1 MARGR
6 LRIYLGAAPGVGKT
20 VAMLDEGRRRLA
32 RGTDVVV
39 GLVETHGREHTAEM
53 IEGLDVLPRTQLDYR
68 GTTFEE
74 MDLDGLLTRR
84 PTVALVD
91 ELAHTNAPGSRH
103 EKRWQDIDE
112 LLDAGIDVIST
123 VNIQH
128 LESLNDVVE
137 SITGVVQRETVPDA
151 VVRRADQIEL
161 VDMSPEALRRRMAH
175 GNVYKAEKVDAALA
189 NYFRVGNLSALRE
202 LALLWLA
209 DRVEEGLG
217 RYRADHGIDSSWPT
231 RERVVVALSGGPEGE
246 TLLRRGA
253 RIASRG
259 AGGELLAL
267 HVARSDGLSG
277 PPLPTLA
284 SLRRLTDEL
293 GGSWRTVTG
302 EDPSEAI
309 LDVAR
314 GVNASQVVIG
324 STRRPRWRT
333 LAVPSTTE
341 EVITHSG
348 DIDVHVVTHSF
359 AHGRGWRVTRAALPR
374 RRVRLG
380 YAAAVLGPLALTGLL
395 VLVPQDPGLPLT
407 VPLYLLATVLVALL
421 GGIGPALVGAVLS
434 SLLLNWFFTHPV
446 GTLTISQPEN
456 AVALVVFVLVAIVVA
471 FVVHTSARRAE
482 RALAAQRES
491 AALAELTHTLLG
503 STDQMTVLLQFA
515 LDMFG
520 AQRAVVVRRAT
531 ADLPVEVVAEVVADP
546 EAAPDA
552 RHDSGPGARHDAG
565 HDSGPDSG
573 PGARHDEGPGA
584 RHDARHDSGHDSG
597 PGARHDSGP
606 GGPRGSGPAPPEDDE
621 QTHATA
627 DDEHDLVLVGVPVP
641 ADRQRLL
648 AAFAAHAGAILQRRT
663 LQRAAG
669 EAAVLARDNSART
682 ALLSA
687 VSHDLRTPLAGI
699 KAAIGSLRSS
709 EVTFSAEDEA
719 ELQAAIEDSADRL
732 DALIGNLLDMSRLQ
746 AGALVAAP
754 RLVDL
759 GEVVPA
765 TVAAVSDPDR
775 VDWSLDPDARLVL
788 ADPGLLDRVLGNVV
802 ENALHHQPPPGRVRI
817 ATSGLGGRTQM
828 RVVDSGPGVPEEAR
842 ERIFLP
848 FQRQGDAPSGDGV
861 GLGLAVARGLAE
873 AMDGEVSAEETPG
886 GGLTMVIELPNTR
899 SPLEEPAHG

>member
-20 VAMLDEGRRRLA
+20 VAMLDEGRRRMA

-53 IEGLDVLPRTQLDYR
+53 VEGLELLPRARLEHR
-68 GTTFEE
+68 GASFEE
-74 MDLDGLLTRR
+74 MDLDGLLTRC
-84 PTVALVD
+84 PSVALVD
-91 ELAHTNAPGSRH
+91 ELAHTNVPGSRH

-137 SITGVVQRETVPDA
+137 SITGVVQRETVPDE

-175 GNVYKAEKVDAALA
+175 GNIYKAEKVDAALA

-284 SLRRLTDEL
+284 TLRRLTEEL
-293 GGSWRTVTG
+293 GGSWHTVTG
-302 EDPSEAI
+302 EEPAEAI

-324 STRRPRWRT
+324 STRRARWRT

-359 AHGRGWRVTRAALPR
+359 AHGRGWRVSRAALPQ

-380 YAAAVLGPLALTGLL
+380 YAAAIVGPIVLTSLL
-395 VLVPQDPGLPLT
+395 VLLPQDPDLPLT

-421 GGIGPALVGAVLS
+421 GGIGPAIVGAVVS
-434 SLLLNWFFTHPV
+434 SVLLNWFFLEPV
-446 GTLTISQPEN
+446 RTLTISEPEN
-456 AVALVVFVLVAIVVA
+456 AFALAVFVMVAVVVA

-482 RALAAQRES
+482 RAVAAQRES

-503 STDQMTVLLQFA
+503 STDQMTLLLEHA

-520 AQRAVVVRRAT
+520 AERAVVVRRGT
-531 ADLPVEVVAEVVADP
+531 PEEPGEVVAQVVADT
-546 EAAPDA
+546 AARPDA
-552 RHDSGPGARHDAG
+552 GHGPGAPASADAQ
-565 HDSGPDSG
+565 
-573 PGARHDEGPGA
+573 
-584 RHDARHDSGHDSG
+584 
-597 PGARHDSGP
+597 
-606 GGPRGSGPAPPEDDE
+606 
-621 QTHATA
+621 QTHVTA
-627 DDEHDLVLVGVPVP
+627 DDDHDLVIVGAPVP

-648 AAFAAHAGAILQRRT
+648 AAFGTHAGAILQRRA
-663 LQRAAG
+663 LQQAAG
-669 EAAVLARDNSART
+669 EAAVLARDSSART

-709 EVTFSAEDEA
+709 EVTFSPEDEA
-719 ELQAAIEDSADRL
+719 ELEAAIEDSADRL

-754 RLVDL
+754 RPVDL

-765 TVAAVSDPDR
+765 AVAAVTEPDR
-775 VDWSLDPDARLVL
+775 VDWSLDPAARIVV

-802 ENALHHQPPPGRVRI
+802 ENALRHQPPPGRVRVS
-817 ATSGLGGRTQM
+817 TSGLGGRTQV

-842 ERIFLP
+842 EQIFLP
-848 FQRQGDAPSGDGV
+848 FQRHGDAPAGDGV

-873 AMDGEVSAEETPG
+873 AMGGEVSAEETPG
-886 GGLTMVIELPNTR
+886 GGLTMVIELP
-899 SPLEEPAHG
+899 SAEEDHHG

>member
-20 VAMLDEGRRRLA
+20 VAMLDEGRRRMA

-53 IEGLDVLPRTQLDYR
+53 VEGLEVLPRARLDHR
-68 GTTFEE
+68 GTTLEE

-84 PTVALVD
+84 PSVALVD

-137 SITGVVQRETVPDA
+137 SITGVVQRETVPDE

-175 GNVYKAEKVDAALA
+175 GNIYKAEKVDAALA

-277 PPLPTLA
+277 PPLPALA
-284 SLRRLTDEL
+284 TLRRLTDEL
-293 GGSWRTVTG
+293 GGSWHTVTG
-302 EDPSEAI
+302 EDPAEAI

-359 AHGRGWRVTRAALPR
+359 AAGRGWRVSRAALPQ
-374 RRVRLG
+374 RRVRSG
-380 YAAAVLGPLALTGLL
+380 YAAAVVAPPALTGLL
-395 VLVPQDPGLPLT
+395 VLLPRDPGLALT
-407 VPLYLLATVLVALL
+407 VPLYLLITVLVALL

-446 GTLTISQPEN
+446 GTLTISEPEN
-456 AVALVVFVLVAIVVA
+456 AVALVVFAAVAVVVA

-503 STDQMTVLLQFA
+503 STDQMTVLLEHA
-515 LDMFG
+515 VDMFG
-520 AQRAVVVRRAT
+520 AQWAAVVRRGT
-531 ADLPVEVVAEVVADP
+531 ADLPREVVAEVTA
-546 EAAPDA
+546 
-552 RHDSGPGARHDAG
+552 DAG
-565 HDSGPDSG
+565 TAAVPV
-573 PGARHDEGPGA
+573 
-584 RHDARHDSGHDSG
+584 
-597 PGARHDSGP
+597 
-606 GGPRGSGPAPPEDDE
+606 RGSTAVDDE
-621 QTHATA
+621 ETHATA
-627 DDEHDLVLVGVPVP
+627 DDEHDLVLVGAPVP

-648 AAFAAHAGAILQRRT
+648 AAFATHAGAILQRRA
-663 LQRAAG
+663 LQQAAG

-699 KAAIGSLRSS
+699 KAAIGSLRST
-709 EVTFSAEDEA
+709 EVTFSPEDQA
-719 ELQAAIEDSADRL
+719 ELEAAIEDSADRL

-746 AGALVAAP
+746 AGALVASP
-754 RLVDL
+754 RPVDL
-759 GEVVPA
+759 GEVVPSA
-765 TVAAVSDPDR
+765 VAAVSEPDR
-775 VDWSLDPDARLVL
+775 VDWTLDPTARVVV

-802 ENALHHQPPPGRVRI
+802 ENALRHQPPPGRVRVT
-817 ATSGLGGRTQM
+817 TSGLGGRTQL
-828 RVVDSGPGVPEEAR
+828 RVCDTGPGVPEAAR

-848 FQRQGDAPSGDGV
+848 FQRYGDAPSGDGV

-873 AMDGEVSAEETPG
+873 AMGGDVSAEETPG
-886 GGLTMVIELPNTR
+886 GGLTMVIELPT
-899 SPLEEPAHG
+899 SEEQPHG

>member
-53 IEGLDVLPRTQLDYR
+53 VEGLELLPRARLEHR
-68 GTTFEE
+68 GASFEE
-74 MDLDGLLTRR
+74 MDLDGLLTRC
-84 PTVALVD
+84 PSVALVD
-91 ELAHTNAPGSRH
+91 ELAHTNVPGSRH
-103 EKRWQDIDE
+103 EKRWQGIDE

-137 SITGVVQRETVPDA
+137 SITGVVQRETVPDE

-175 GNVYKAEKVDAALA
+175 GNIYKAEKVDAALA

-202 LALLWLA
+202 RALLWLA

-217 RYRADHGIDSSWPT
+217 QYRADHGIDSTWPT

-259 AGGELLAL
+259 AGGELIAL

-277 PPLPTLA
+277 PPLPILA
-284 SLRRLTDEL
+284 TLRRLTDEL
-293 GGSWRTVTG
+293 GGSWHTVTG
-302 EDPSEAI
+302 EDPAEAI

-359 AHGRGWRVTRAALPR
+359 AAGRGWRVPQAALPR

-380 YAAAVLGPLALTGLL
+380 YVVALIAPVTVTALL
-395 VLVPQDPGLPLT
+395 VLLPEDPGLPLT
-407 VPLYLLATVLVALL
+407 VPLYLLITVLVALL
-421 GGIGPALVGAVLS
+421 GGIGPALVGAVS
-434 SLLLNWFFTHPV
+434 SSFLLNWFFTHPV

-456 AVALVVFVLVAIVVA
+456 AVALVVFVLVAIIVA

-482 RALAAQRES
+482 RAVAAQRES

-503 STDQMTVLLQFA
+503 STDQMTVLLDHA
-515 LDMFG
+515 VDMFG
-520 AQRAVVVRRAT
+520 ARQARVVRRAT
-531 ADLPVEVVAEVVADP
+531 ADAPAAVVAQSEAADP
-546 EAAPDA
+546 LP
-552 RHDSGPGARHDAG
+552 HVAG
-565 HDSGPDSG
+565 T
-573 PGARHDEGPGA
+573 
-584 RHDARHDSGHDSG
+584 
-597 PGARHDSGP
+597 
-606 GGPRGSGPAPPEDDE
+606 PASEVDVE
-621 QTHATA
+621 SHATA
-627 DDEHDLVLVGVPVP
+627 DDEHDLVLVGVQVP

-648 AAFAAHAGAILQRRT
+648 AAFAAHAGAILQRRA
-663 LQRAAG
+663 LQEAAG

-709 EVTFSAEDEA
+709 EVTFSPEDEA
-719 ELQAAIEDSADRL
+719 ELEAAIEDSADRL

-746 AGALVAAP
+746 AGALVASP
-754 RLVDL
+754 RALDL

-765 TVAAVSDPDR
+765 AVAAVSEPDR
-775 VDWSLDPDARLVL
+775 VRWSLDPAARVVV
-788 ADPGLLDRVLGNVV
+788 ADPGLLDRVLGNVI
-802 ENALHHQPPPGRVRI
+802 ENALHHQPPPGRVRVS
-817 ATSGLGGRTQM
+817 TSGLGGRTQV
-828 RVVDSGPGVPEEAR
+828 RVCDTGPGVPDDAR

-848 FQRQGDAPSGDGV
+848 FQRYGDAPSGDGV

-873 AMDGEVSAEETPG
+873 AMDGEVSAEATPG
-886 GGLTMVIELPNTR
+886 GGLTMVIELP
-899 SPLEEPAHG
+899 SAEEDSRG

>member
-20 VAMLDEGRRRLA
+20 VAMLDEGRRRMA
-32 RGTDVVV
+32 RGTDVVA

-53 IEGLDVLPRTQLDYR
+53 AEGLEVLPRARLGHR
-68 GTTFEE
+68 GATFEE

-84 PTVALVD
+84 PSVALVD
-91 ELAHTNAPGSRH
+91 ELAHTNVPGSRH

-137 SITGVVQRETVPDA
+137 SITGVVQRETVPDE

-175 GNVYKAEKVDAALA
+175 GNIYKAEKVDAALA

-217 RYRADHGIDSSWPT
+217 QYRADHGIDSTWPT

-259 AGGELLAL
+259 AGGELIAL

-284 SLRRLTDEL
+284 TLRRLTDEL
-293 GGSWRTVTG
+293 GGSWHTVTG
-302 EDPSEAI
+302 EDPAEAI

-359 AHGRGWRVTRAALPR
+359 AAGRGWRVPRAALPR

-380 YAAAVLGPLALTGLL
+380 YLVSIIAPVTVTGLL
-395 VLVPQDPGLPLT
+395 VLLPEDPGLPLT
-407 VPLYLLATVLVALL
+407 VPLYLLITVLVALL
-421 GGIGPALVGAVLS
+421 GGIGPALVGAVS
-434 SLLLNWFFTHPV
+434 SSFLLNWFFTHPV

-456 AVALVVFVLVAIVVA
+456 AVALVVFVLVAIIVA

-482 RALAAQRES
+482 RAVAAQRES

-503 STDQMTVLLQFA
+503 STDQMTVLLDHA
-515 LDMFG
+515 VDMFG
-520 AQRAVVVRRAT
+520 ARQARVVRRAT
-531 ADLPVEVVAEVVADP
+531 AGATAKIVAQGEAADP
-546 EAAPDA
+546 LPPVAGTAA
-552 RHDSGPGARHDAG
+552 SEEEVE
-565 HDSGPDSG
+565 S
-573 PGARHDEGPGA
+573 
-584 RHDARHDSGHDSG
+584 
-597 PGARHDSGP
+597 
-606 GGPRGSGPAPPEDDE
+606 
-621 QTHATA
+621 HATA
-627 DDEHDLVLVGVPVP
+627 DDEHDLVLVGVQVP

-648 AAFAAHAGAILQRRT
+648 AAFAAHAGAILQRRA
-663 LQRAAG
+663 LQEAAG

-709 EVTFSAEDEA
+709 EVTFSPEDEA
-719 ELQAAIEDSADRL
+719 ELEAAIEDSADRL

-754 RLVDL
+754 RTVDL

-765 TVAAVSDPDR
+765 AVAALTEPDR
-775 VDWSLDPDARLVL
+775 VDWSLDPTARVVV
-788 ADPGLLDRVLGNVV
+788 ADSGLLERVLGNVI
-802 ENALHHQPPPGRVRI
+802 ENALRHQPPPGRVRVS
-817 ATSGLGGRTQM
+817 TSGLGGRTQV
-828 RVVDSGPGVPEEAR
+828 RVCDTGPGVPEDAR

-848 FQRQGDAPSGDGV
+848 FQRYGDAPSGDGV

-873 AMDGEVSAEETPG
+873 AMGGEVSAEATPG
-886 GGLTMVIELPNTR
+886 GGLTMVIELP
-899 SPLEEPAHG
+899 SAEEDPHG

>member
-20 VAMLDEGRRRLA
+20 VAMLDEGRRRIA

-39 GLVETHGREHTAEM
+39 GLVETHGRAYTAEM
-53 IEGLDVLPRTQLDYR
+53 IEDLEVLPRTRVTHR
-68 GTTFEE
+68 GVELEE
-74 MDLDGLLTRR
+74 MDLDGLLARR
-84 PTVALVD
+84 PAVALVD
-91 ELAHTNAPGSRH
+91 ELAHTNAPGTRH

-128 LESLNDVVE
+128 LESLNDVVG
-137 SITGVVQRETVPDA
+137 SITGVVQRETVPDE

-175 GNVYKAEKVDAALA
+175 GNVYKAEKVDAALS

-209 DRVEEGLG
+209 DRVDEGMG
-217 RYRADHGIDSSWPT
+217 RYRADHGIDSTWPT

-259 AGGELLAL
+259 AGGELLAV

-277 PPLPTLA
+277 PPLPGLA
-284 SLRRLTDEL
+284 ALRRLTDEL
-293 GGSWRTVTG
+293 GGSWHSVTG
-302 EDPSEAI
+302 EDPAEAI

-341 EVITHSG
+341 EVITRSG
-348 DIDVHVVTHSF
+348 DIDVLVVTHSF
-359 AHGRGWRVTRAALPR
+359 AAGRGWRVSRTALPR

-380 YAAAVLGPLALTGLL
+380 YAAAVLGPLALTAALSF
-395 VLVPQDPGLPLT
+395 VPDGPGLALT
-407 VPLYLLATVLVALL
+407 MPLYLLLTVLVALL
-421 GGIGPALVGAVLS
+421 GGIGPALVGAVAS
-434 SLLLNWFFTHPV
+434 SLLLNWFFTEPV
-446 GTLTISQPEN
+446 RTLTISEPEN
-456 AVALVVFVLVAIVVA
+456 VLALAVFVIVAVVVA

-482 RALAAQRES
+482 RAVAAQRES
-491 AALAELTHTLLG
+491 AALAELAHTLLG
-503 STDQMTVLLQFA
+503 STDQMHLLLEHA
-515 LDMFG
+515 VDMFG
-520 AQRAVVVRRAT
+520 ARRARVVRRAT
-531 ADLPVEVVAEVVADP
+531 ADAPAEVVAES
-546 EAAPDA
+546 EAGVPQATVP
-552 RHDSGPGARHDAG
+552 
-565 HDSGPDSG
+565 
-573 PGARHDEGPGA
+573 
-584 RHDARHDSGHDSG
+584 
-597 PGARHDSGP
+597 
-606 GGPRGSGPAPPEDDE
+606 SGPASDHDE
-621 QTHATA
+621 VHAPA
-627 DDEHDLVLVGVPVP
+627 DDHHDLVLVGAVVP

-648 AAFAAHAGAILQRRT
+648 AAFATHAGAILQRRA
-663 LQRAAG
+663 LQKSAG
-669 EAAVLARDNSART
+669 EAAVLARDSSART

-746 AGALVAAP
+746 AGALVASP
-754 RLVDL
+754 RPVDL
-759 GEVVPA
+759 GEVVPSA
-765 TVAAVSDPDR
+765 VASVSEPER
-775 VDWSLDPDARLVL
+775 VDWSLDPEARVVV

-802 ENALHHQPPPGRVRI
+802 ENALRHQPSPGHVRV
-817 ATSGLGGRTQM
+817 ATSGLAGRTQV
-828 RVVDSGPGVPEEAR
+828 RVVDTGPGVPEGAR

-848 FQRQGDAPSGDGV
+848 FQRYGDAPSGDGV

-873 AMDGEVSAEETPG
+873 AMGGEVSAEETPG
-886 GGLTMVIELPNTR
+886 GGLTMVIELPNAAAVEPDPT
-899 SPLEEPAHG
+899 PAEEARDG